1 MMKVDLEKGLRRVVV
16 AVCAVVFGFVCLS
29 TALDVLER
37 LKDMDELT
45 V

>member
-16 AVCAVVFGFVCLS
+16 AICVFGFVCLR

-37 LKDMDELT
+37 LKDMDKLA